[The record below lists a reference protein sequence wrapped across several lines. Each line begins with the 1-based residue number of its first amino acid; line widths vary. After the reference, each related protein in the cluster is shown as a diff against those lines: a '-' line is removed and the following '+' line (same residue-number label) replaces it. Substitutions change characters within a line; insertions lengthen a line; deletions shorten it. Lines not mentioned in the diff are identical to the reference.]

1 MSANF
6 KSSKK
11 KSQDSAEDKKKKK
24 YKSIVTTLL
33 ENNPITGPSTRIFNL
48 LKGKLTKEKELDLD
62 QLIKDLKE
70 EQKEAA
76 KEAANKNNPSKEINK
91 KKRDFGNYQK
101 LRSSKDKKF
110 QGHTGRG
117 G

>member
-1 MSANF
+1 MSVEDRKKERLKKAF
-6 KSSKK
+6 DIVLKS
-11 KSQDSAEDKKKKK
+11 
-24 YKSIVTTLL
+24 
-33 ENNPITGPSTRIFNL
+33 NPITGYASRIGEL
-48 LKGKLTKEKELDLD
+48 IKGKLTKEKEFSIE

-76 KEAANKNNPSKEINK
+76 NKNNPIKEVNK
-91 KKRDFGNYQK
+91 KKRNFENYQK

>member
-1 MSANF
+1 M
-6 KSSKK
+6 
-11 KSQDSAEDKKKKK
+11 SAEDKKKKK

-76 KEAANKNNPSKEINK
+76 VKSATDKKGKVTKKTNPTLITK
-91 KKRDFGNYQK
+91 YQK

-117 G
+117 D

>member
-1 MSANF
+1 M
-6 KSSKK
+6 
-11 KSQDSAEDKKKKK
+11 SAEDKKKKK

-76 KEAANKNNPSKEINK
+76 NKNNPIKEINK
-91 KKRDFGNYQK
+91 KKRK
-101 LRSSKDKKF
+101 M
-110 QGHTGRG
+110 GRN
-117 G
+117 

>member
-1 MSANF
+1 M
-6 KSSKK
+6 
-11 KSQDSAEDKKKKK
+11 SAEDKKKKK

-33 ENNPITGPSTRIFNL
+33 ENNPITGPSTRIINL

-70 EQKEAA
+70 EQKEIEERRA
-76 KEAANKNNPSKEINK
+76 AANKNNPSKEINK
-91 KKRDFGNYQK
+91 KKRNFQNYQK

>member
-1 MSANF
+1 MSVEDRKKERLKKAF
-6 KSSKK
+6 DIVLKS
-11 KSQDSAEDKKKKK
+11 
-24 YKSIVTTLL
+24 
-33 ENNPITGPSTRIFNL
+33 NPITGYASRIGEL
-48 LKGKLTKEKELDLD
+48 IKGKLTKEKEFSIE

-76 KEAANKNNPSKEINK
+76 NKNNPSKEIYK
-91 KKRDFGNYQK
+91 KKRDFGIYQK

>member
-1 MSANF
+1 M
-6 KSSKK
+6 
-11 KSQDSAEDKKKKK
+11 SAEDKKKKK

-33 ENNPITGPSTRIFNL
+33 ENNPITGPSTRIINL
-48 LKGKLTKEKELDLD
+48 LKGKLTKEKEFSIEK
-62 QLIKDLKE
+62 LIEDLKK
-70 EQKEAA
+70 EQ

-91 KKRDFGNYQK
+91 KKANFGNYQK

>member
-1 MSANF
+1 MS
-6 KSSKK
+6 S
-11 KSQDSAEDKKKKK
+11 EDKNKKK

-76 KEAANKNNPSKEINK
+76 NKNNPIKEINK
-91 KKRDFGNYQK
+91 KKRNFENYQK